1 MSLANQKCNF
11 SAGDANVR
19 IMVLILMALSP
30 AAFAVVAPANGV
42 PEPSTLGLF
51 AAAAVGAGIAS
62 RLAKR
67 RRK

>member
-1 MSLANQKCNF
+1 MGLF
-11 SAGDANVR
+11 
-19 IMVLILMALSP
+19 LMMLSP
-30 AAFAVVAPANGV
+30 AAFAVVAPTAV

-51 AAAAVGAGIAS
+51 AAAAVGASVAA